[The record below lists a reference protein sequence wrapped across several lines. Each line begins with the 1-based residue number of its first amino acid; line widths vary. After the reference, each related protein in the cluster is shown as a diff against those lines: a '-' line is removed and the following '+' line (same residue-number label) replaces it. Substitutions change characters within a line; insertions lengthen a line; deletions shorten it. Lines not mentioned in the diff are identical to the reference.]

1 MSIPSICNYAGL
13 PNGMMKDDG
22 SIIIN
27 KSLSS
32 SRRLMI
38 AHRVF
43 KHLRF
48 LAMAAELLWIPVWRD
63 V

>member
-48 LAMAAELLWIPVWRD
+48 LAMAAELL
-63 V
+63 